1 MKNNRSKILGIIFI
15 IFSIIILL
23 TMNNFITPIS
33 TTEGEFDYGEFYI
46 KILINALRYFLI
58 AIIFSK
64 MLLKKD
70 N

>member
-1 MKNNRSKILGIIFI
+1 
-15 IFSIIILL
+15 
-23 TMNNFITPIS
+23 MNNFITPIS

-58 AIIFSK
+58 AIIFSILGIK